1 MSHFNSGSRR
11 EARSGGDGV
20 VTLNDKFASKNP
32 LQMSVNPSPV
42 PKAKVGDDKY
52 VIEPH
57 NPSRIQADEVSEAIT
72 FRDSKKSEH
81 EDTFSWLSIAVDIGI
96 ALIAILAAVNGM
108 MKVGSMNLAEDA
120 YLNRIAGIGV
130 IGGLIIGPIILF
142 ILKKGMKIGS
152 FHGWS
157 LVAAWV
163 TMGVIVADEVGGLY
177 SLFEPSFTET
187 YFQLAAFAIPVILT
201 LTFTVDLLKPDV
213 RRKRQLIKLHE
224 SERHEI
230 AVGAIKERKKKIKA
244 ESRAR
249 QLANIASTA
258 ARWKMAFMTLVTM
271 MFRGW
276 GNLFGA
282 SVHSVM
288 SEADNVASSVGYG
301 KKKASRKATAKK
313 ASRRWLKFSK
323 N

>member
-1 MSHFNSGSRR
+1 M
-11 EARSGGDGV
+11 
-20 VTLNDKFASKNP
+20 TLNDTFVSKNP
-32 LQMSVNPSPV
+32 LQMSVNPSPKQ
-42 PKAKVGDDKY
+42 KAKVGDEKY
-52 VIEPH
+52 IIEPH
-57 NPSRIQADEVSEAIT
+57 NQSRIQADEVSEAIT

-130 IGGLIIGPIILF
+130 IGGLIIGPVILF

-187 YFQLAAFAIPVILT
+187 YFHLAAFAIPVILT

-230 AVGAIKERKKKIKA
+230 AVGAIKERRNKIRA
-244 ESRAR
+244 EKRAR
-249 QLANIASTA
+249 QVGAIASTA
-258 ARWKMAFMTLVTM
+258 ATIKYVFLSVGSVL
-271 MFRGW
+271 FRGW
-276 GNLFGA
+276 SKVFSA

-288 SEADNVASSVGYG
+288 AAADKVAENVGYG
-301 KKKASRKATAKK
+301 KKKASRKVTAKK
-313 ASRRWLKFSK
+313 APRRWLKFSK